1 MKKAFMKAALLLVLM
16 LVTVVTSMAQTA
28 KEPVPIPNPYR
39 EESIQVDPIFQDHSN
54 GEFSEKEAELLAQ
67 KQVAEQAEK
76 LALEETLAKEKELE
90 KAKVVNPNWR
100 NDAVLEKQINEA
112 KRAEVKAIN
121 VSDLEARKLE
131 IQRLEATLLKITDE
145 GVRTK
150 VLNKIDN
157 LKNNSTETGWAE

>member
-1 MKKAFMKAALLLVLM
+1 MV
-16 LVTVVTSMAQTA
+16 
-28 KEPVPIPNPYR
+28 N
-39 EESIQVDPIFQDHSN
+39 FQ
-54 GEFSEKEAELLAQ
+54 
-67 KQVAEQAEK
+67 
-76 LALEETLAKEKELE
+76 
-90 KAKVVNPNWR
+90 
-100 NDAVLEKQINEA
+100 